1 MEQMRRA
8 YTVLLRKPEDTTVKT
23 SVWMVEY
30 IKMKQDGIGCEDA
43 DWIQTAQN
51 RLL

>member
-8 YTVLLRKPEDTTVKT
+8 YTVLLRKPDDTTVKT
-23 SVWMVEY
+23 SVWMAEN
-30 IKMKQDGIGCEDA
+30 IKMKQDA